1 MRIRHGGI
9 LAAAGSLGLLASA
22 CGAGTPLHYGSL
34 RTFAQVGPTPHFA
47 AVDPAT
53 DTLFVS
59 NLPAAALSVVDAAN
73 GVLSGSVAVGKVP
86 HTVMYSAGRI
96 YVTDLGASSLS
107 IVDATTHRVVDT
119 VAVGTMPHGLAV
131 DAEHHRIYVTNVKDN
146 SVSVI
151 DSTTDRVITTIA
163 LPAEG
168 GHEAWPWG
176 ITVDPQRNR
185 AWVTDTGQLPAA
197 GGTLTSSGADT
208 VEEID
213 TTSERIV
220 GSVVVGAG
228 PWNAAVDE
236 ATGDIYVG
244 VTSTNQVVVIHNLKV
259 TARIP
264 VGHNP
269 HGIVIDQARHL
280 AFVNNAGSNTV
291 SVIDTTRE
299 KLTQTIP
306 VGRQPQGIALDAT
319 RHLVYVVDQA
329 QGAVTVLGSR

>member
-1 MRIRHGGI
+1 MKSRLAGI
-9 LAAAGSLGLLASA
+9 LAAAGTLGLLASA
-22 CGAGTPLHYGSL
+22 CASSSPVHYGSL
-34 RTFAQVGPTPHFA
+34 RTFDQVGPTPHFA

-59 NLPAAALSVVDAAN
+59 NLPAATLSMVDAAD
-73 GVLSGSVAVGKVP
+73 GVPSGSVAVGKVP

-96 YVTDLGASSLS
+96 YVTDLGSSTLS
-107 IVDATTHRVVDT
+107 IVDATTHQVIAT

-131 DAEHHRIYVTNVKDN
+131 DAEHHRIYVTNVKDD

-168 GHEAWPWG
+168 GRQAWPWG

-185 AWVTDTGQLPAA
+185 AWVTDTGQLPAT

-236 ATGDIYVG
+236 ATGDVYVG
-244 VTSTNQVVVIHNLKV
+244 VTSSNHVVVIHNLKV

-264 VGHNP
+264 VGRNP
-269 HGIVIDQARHL
+269 HGIVIDQARGL

-291 SVIDTTRE
+291 TVIDTTHDRI
-299 KLTQTIP
+299 TQTIP